1 MGPTLG
7 SATPERFVR
16 HRATWAA
23 YGLVGYFAYFEAVL
37 GPLMPFLRA
46 ERNFDYTSASL
57 HFSAFALG
65 GVVVGLVGDRV
76 AVAVGRG
83 RSLWGGGVGMAA
95 GALLLAVGPT
105 MLGTLAGAFVMGV
118 FGALLLLTA
127 QAALADSY
135 GRWSA
140 VVITESNVAAS
151 ACAIAAPVA
160 VGALSATELGW
171 RGALV
176 PPVVALGLL
185 AVTFYTEPLGAARR
199 ATPAPGVAGFR
210 IPLRYWAYWGVVVL
224 GVAVEWCMA
233 YWGADFL
240 ENGTGL
246 ERSRAATALSVFFAA
261 MLAGRLVGSRLAR
274 RVEGASLLLVTL
286 LVALVGFPAF
296 WLSEIPA
303 LALVGLFVT
312 GLGVGSVY
320 PMSVS
325 GAVDALPHGTDTAT
339 ARLGIAGGGAVLVA
353 PLLLGAFADSVGIVA
368 AFGAV
373 VIPLL
378 VAAVS
383 LSFLA
388 RRLPAAELRREER

>member
-1 MGPTLG
+1 MGPTRG
-7 SATPERFVR
+7 SATSEGFVR

-57 HFSAFALG
+57 HFSAFAFG

-95 GALLLAVGPT
+95 GALMLAVSPT

-127 QAALADSY
+127 QAALADGH

-151 ACAIAAPVA
+151 ACAIAAPIA

-171 RGALV
+171 RGALA

-185 AVTFYTEPLGAARR
+185 AVAFHTEPLGTARR
-199 ATPAPGVAGFR
+199 ATAAPGVAGVR

-246 ERSRAATALSVFFAA
+246 ERSNAATALSVFFAA
-261 MLAGRLVGSRLAR
+261 MLAGRLLGSRLAR
-274 RVEGASLLLVTL
+274 RVEGASLLLITL

-320 PMSVS
+320 PLSVS
-325 GAVDALPHGTDTAT
+325 GAVEALPHGTDTAT
-339 ARLGIAGGGAVLVA
+339 ARLGIAGGGAVLIA
-353 PLLLGAFADSVGIVA
+353 PLVLGAFADSVGIVA

-388 RRLPAAELRREER
+388 RRLPAAELRRGER